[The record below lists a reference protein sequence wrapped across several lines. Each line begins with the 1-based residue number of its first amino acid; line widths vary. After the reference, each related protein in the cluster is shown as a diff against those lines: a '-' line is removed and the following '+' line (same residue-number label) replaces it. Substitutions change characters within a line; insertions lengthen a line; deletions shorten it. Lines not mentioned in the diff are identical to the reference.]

1 MDMLSFNRQT
11 NKNLELFCGWIYFNL
26 AMQKKKRR
34 NLSLKSRAINHN
46 CASLYMYMCIYK
58 INLKQKLS
66 IYRSKPTNCFKWLS
80 RGDHDFTSIKGDKST
95 TVLFTNFFSKLYSDT
110 IFQRKYF
117 LTKSYQIVF
126 PPLTWCFFSF
136 NLQRLC
142 GVVYLKVEWWY
153 NQINI
158 LKHWYRFINKL
169 DFQHLVKLF
178 YLLESKLW
186 DNATINCGLGMRGGG
201 WNYPQQLDKSNYM
214 GWWNGMTISVKWVIV

>member
-1 MDMLSFNRQT
+1 MTEPRWSWLYKHQGRQIHHCSVYQFLFKIAFWDYLSKEILPDQVLSNR
-11 NKNLELFCGWIYFNL
+11 
-26 AMQKKKRR
+26 
-34 NLSLKSRAINHN
+34 
-46 CASLYMYMCIYK
+46 
-58 INLKQKLS
+58 
-66 IYRSKPTNCFKWLS
+66 
-80 RGDHDFTSIKGDKST
+80 
-95 TVLFTNFFSKLYSDT
+95 FS
-110 IFQRKYF
+110 
-117 LTKSYQIVF
+117 
-126 PPLTWCFFSF
+126 PLTWCFFSF